1 MVIRFLYLIYEGLI
15 VHVGGNEHSFL
26 LYGSVCRIGHERRPT
41 RSIAERTIHPR
52 IWLLALDW
60 NRPGCFLV
68 RHGDWAYVGNGKG
81 VPVDGMEIG
90 FVLLDDF
97 LQLGLHQLSLSLL
110 APLVGSVYKIY

>member
-1 MVIRFLYLIYEGLI
+1 
-15 VHVGGNEHSFL
+15 
-26 LYGSVCRIGHERRPT
+26 
-41 RSIAERTIHPR
+41 
-52 IWLLALDW
+52 
-60 NRPGCFLV
+60 V